1 LIILQRGGVLTNKIF
16 SLPIEFVVTDCNLES
31 NVSFGH
37 DKGLH
42 ADGPVSVNI
51 NADHVLG
58 VESADDFLILI
69 ETRSCDIDDRSTQH
83 VATLGRKHQRQIC
96 SSWNFLPRINLKSRY
111 PNAHTYIFV
120 ASREHDFFVYS
131 EYVSA
136 GKVVGP
142 APASEIA
149 QGGHL
154 RVGQVFVA
162 LCAVAS
168 IESNLHK
175 NKLYEVRY

>member
-1 LIILQRGGVLTNKIF
+1 MLPLSGANTKGKFAPAGSF
-16 SLPIEFVVTDCNLES
+16 SNNL
-31 NVSFGH
+31 V
-37 DKGLH
+37 
-42 ADGPVSVNI
+42 
-51 NADHVLG
+51 
-58 VESADDFLILI
+58 
-69 ETRSCDIDDRSTQH
+69 
-83 VATLGRKHQRQIC
+83 
-96 SSWNFLPRINLKSRY
+96 LKSRN
-111 PNAHTYIFV
+111 PNVLTYIFV

-175 NKLYEVRY
+175 QNYTGETLKKNS